1 MATITLTLPVSGTV
15 ITAGLHANNY
25 TSIQSA
31 INGGLDQNNFAA
43 GKIFDNTKIMQGG
56 AVTGQSLVWNGTS
69 WVPGSN
75 APYRKTTAK
84 TVNTSVAET
93 DLLNG
98 EITIGAGVM
107 GTTKMARLTAWG
119 DWKQNSGGTSNAYR
133 FQLVLGATTLFDTN
147 APASVIADGAVRGRW
162 KLVVTIQNATSASAQ
177 VADFELQFTP
187 GAASQLIA
195 ATSVVFTTGQ
205 GIYQN
210 FGRTDGAIPE
220 LHAGA
225 YNASSENT
233 ALAKALVL
241 NVINPSASA
250 NCETVLKGA
259 LVEVIP

>member
-98 EITIGAGVM
+98 EITIGAGVL
-107 GTTKMARLTAWG
+107 GTSGLLRLTAWG
-119 DWKQNSGGTSNAYR
+119 DFLNNAGAANRPQLKLKLGGTTLIDIGAGASTTASATRFGWRVVAEIMNEGAANA
-133 FQLVLGATTLFDTN
+133 QLANMVWRIGGMQSGTGNGVNGVATGEGAESYVYFAGTGILFVGEAFNTATKDTSVAQALALTVTN
-147 APASVIADGAVRGRW
+147 A
-162 KLVVTIQNATSASAQ
+162 SASASYETKL
-177 VADFELQFTP
+177 F
-187 GAASQLIA
+187 GA
-195 ATSVVFTTGQ
+195 V
-205 GIYQN
+205 
-210 FGRTDGAIPE
+210 
-220 LHAGA
+220 
-225 YNASSENT
+225 
-233 ALAKALVL
+233 
-241 NVINPSASA
+241 
-250 NCETVLKGA
+250 
-259 LVEVIP
+259 VEVL